1 MLHRGFVM
9 YDFRRKFLEHQVES
23 FTSLARQ
30 QERAG
35 ILPEGVIRSFAADG
49 LAYWQAQLDGYLNDL
64 MSQDGESRPATYAT
78 Y

>member
-1 MLHRGFVM
+1 M

-30 QERAG
+30 QEMARPPSED
-35 ILPEGVIRSFAADG
+35 ILPSFAGDG

-64 MSQDGESRPATYAT
+64 TSQDGDLRPTASTAY
-78 Y
+78 